1 MIVSC
6 PACHTRYRHV
16 AAEHSR
22 VRCTHCSEEFPL
34 VADRQGYLVLQ
45 SPSTAPVG
53 SPRMHFGMDERGGG
67 ALTHRALAGSVETA
81 EVAGAA
87 GTPRFRGAWRMI
99 LKHVGPPGL
108 TFAAALAAHELALRV
123 PDSFHVALFQ
133 KADAIIW
140 AVAGGC
146 LGLVASVFL
155 IRWTAPTN

>member
-16 AAEHSR
+16 AAAHSHG
-22 VRCTHCSEEFPL
+22 RCTQCREEFPL
-34 VADRQGYLVLQ
+34 VADRRGYLVLQ
-45 SPSTAPVG
+45 SRSTAPVG
-53 SPRMHFGMDERGGG
+53 PPRMPFGMDERGGG
-67 ALTHRALAGSVETA
+67 ALTYRVLAGSA

-87 GTPRFRGAWRMI
+87 GTSPRFRGAWRMI
-99 LKHVGPPGL
+99 LKYVCLPGL

-140 AVAGGC
+140 SVAGGC
-146 LGLVASVFL
+146 LGLVAGMFL
-155 IRWTAPTN
+155 IRWTAPKN